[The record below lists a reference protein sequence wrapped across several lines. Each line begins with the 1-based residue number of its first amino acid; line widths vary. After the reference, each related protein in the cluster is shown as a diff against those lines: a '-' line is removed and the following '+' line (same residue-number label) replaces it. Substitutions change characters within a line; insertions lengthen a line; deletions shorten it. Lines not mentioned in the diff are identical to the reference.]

1 MNIPSWISE
10 ISYYFRVVYKLNQDI
25 IRVVDLDCINEY
37 SEAEDL
43 FYEIT
48 EKMVNLIPCRADF
61 NKEFNIHIEENDG
74 IFDFVGEISF
84 LRDDITKIFDDNK
97 EIFYKMKIIRNKHE
111 HEHEPHK
118 INAESF
124 ISGTSL
130 IDIKFKYKDREYNLK
145 SQEFINIVKKI
156 NEVFNKIINKFK
168 EYKEVYDAE
177 NNESHPYLIK
187 YSSIDYLKFNKI
199 YDSNVL
205 KECSR
210 VIHELI

>member
-1 MNIPSWISE
+1 MNIPKWISE
-10 ISYYFRVVYKLNQDI
+10 ISYYFRVLYKLNQDI

-48 EKMVNLIPCRADF
+48 EKMVNLIPCKANF
-61 NKEFNIHIEENDG
+61 NKEFEISVEENDG

-84 LRDDITKIFDDNK
+84 LRDDIIKIFDDHK

-111 HEHEPHK
+111 HEPHK
-118 INAESF
+118 INANSF
-124 ISGTSL
+124 IESTSS
-130 IDIKFKYKDREYNLK
+130 IDIKFKYNIREYDLK

-168 EYKEVYDAE
+168 EYKEVYDSE

-187 YSSIDYLKFNKI
+187 YSSIDYIKFNKI